1 MILLRSLLRN
11 PLTLT
16 GGLILGLILLTA
28 LAAPLVFPADPL
40 RIVGPALIHP
50 LNDSRFPLGTD
61 GMGRDI
67 LALIMHGAS
76 TTLAIGVSAALTALV
91 IGVTVGAVAGY
102 YGGWIGNLFGRLIEL
117 FQTIPGI
124 VFILTLVSLFGAHM
138 ILIVLI
144 IGLVSWESIARLTRA
159 EVMAWKK
166 RDFILACRATGMTD
180 LGIIFGE
187 ILPNA
192 LAPVIAVS
200 TLSVAGAILAESG
213 LSFLNLSDPNVAT
226 WGRLVGDG
234 RNMITSA
241 WYISAIPGVAIVLTV
256 FALSLVSDGLGEILN
271 PRLRR

>member
-1 MILLRSLLRN
+1 MTFLTQFLRN
-11 PLTLT
+11 PLALA
-16 GGLILGLILLTA
+16 GSLILGLVVLSA
-28 LAAPLVFPADPL
+28 VVAPVLFPADPL
-40 RIVGPALIHP
+40 RIVGPALVAPFTDGH
-50 LNDSRFPLGTD
+50 FPLGTD
-61 GMGRDI
+61 GLGRDI
-67 LALIMHGAS
+67 LALILHGAS

-91 IGVTVGAVAGY
+91 IGVTIGAIAGY

-124 VFILTLVSLFGAHM
+124 VFLLALVSLFGPHM
-138 ILIVLI
+138 VFIVLI
-144 IGLVSWESIARLTRA
+144 IGMVSWESIARLTRA

-166 RDFILACRATGMTD
+166 RDFILACRTIGMTD
-180 LGIIFGE
+180 IGIIFSE

-200 TLSVAGAILAESG
+200 TLSVAGAILVESG

-234 RNMITSA
+234 RSMITSA
-241 WYISAIPGVAIVLTV
+241 WYISAIPGVAIVITV

>member
-1 MILLRSLLRN
+1 MMFFHTFSRNPMGLAGSLL
-11 PLTLT
+11 
-16 GGLILGLILLTA
+16 LLLVL
-28 LAAPLVFPADPL
+28 LAALIAPVAFPADPL
-40 RIVGPALIHP
+40 RIVGPALIQPFTDGHY
-50 LNDSRFPLGTD
+50 PLGTD
-61 GMGRDI
+61 GMGRDM
-67 LALIMHGAS
+67 LAMIVHGAG

-91 IGVTVGAVAGY
+91 IGVTIGATAGY

-124 VFILTLVSLFGAHM
+124 VFILALVSLFGANM
-138 ILIVLI
+138 LFVVLI
-144 IGLVSWESIARLTRA
+144 IGVVSWESIARLTRA

-180 LGIIFGE
+180 TGIIFGE

-200 TLSVAGAILAESG
+200 TLSIAGAILAESG
-213 LSFLNLSDPNVAT
+213 LSFLGLGDPNIAT
-226 WGRLVGDG
+226 WGRLVGEG

-241 WYISAIPGVAIVLTV
+241 WYISAIPGVAIVVTV
-256 FALSLVSDGLGEILN
+256 FALSLVSDGLGDILN